1 MQIGIDVGA
10 TKIEYVVLSK
20 NGREII
26 RNRVKTPTSYKKT
39 LIDIK
44 KIVLSIDKIL
54 KKKLD
59 VGLCHPGSIDKNT
72 GLMQNST
79 NATWLNNKKF
89 NFDLKKILRR
99 NVFCENDANCFTL
112 SESIDGSAKHY
123 KVVFGI
129 ILGSGTGGGVVIN
142 KKILTGSNHLAGE
155 WGHMAIPIF
164 GNLQDK
170 KLINK
175 NIKKMEIET
184 FVSGKGLEKLYKKR
198 LSAQMIFNKKNK
210 NKKDIK
216 FIKNFKL
223 RLARSLV
230 NLIYTIDP
238 DAIVFGGGLS
248 NEITFLDE
256 IKDLLIKNLKVKH
269 LNTVFLKPEYGDA
282 SGVRGAAMLGR
293 KSIY

>member
-1 MQIGIDVGA
+1 MQIGIDLGA

-20 NGREII
+20 NGKEII
-26 RNRVKTPTSYKKT
+26 RSRVKTPNNYRKA
-39 LIDIK
+39 IK
-44 KIVLSIDKIL
+44 EIKNIVLSIDKIF
-54 KKKLD
+54 KKKLN
-59 VGLCHPGSIDKNT
+59 VGICHPGSIDKNT
-72 GLMQNST
+72 GLVKNST
-79 NATWLNNKKF
+79 NATWLNKKKL
-89 NFDLKKILRR
+89 NLDLKKILKR

-112 SESIDGSAKHY
+112 SESTDGSAKHY

-129 ILGSGTGGGVVIN
+129 ILGSGTGGGIVIN

-164 GNLQDK
+164 GNLEDK
-170 KLINK
+170 KFIQK

-184 FVSGKGLEKLYKKR
+184 FVSGKGLEKLYKKK
-198 LSAQMIFNKKNK
+198 LSAHMIFNKENK
-210 NKKDIK
+210 NKFDRK

-230 NLIYTIDP
+230 NLIYTLDP

-248 NEITFLDE
+248 NEITFLNE
-256 IKDLLIKNLKVKH
+256 LKSLLIKNLKVKN
-269 LNTVFLKPEYGDA
+269 LNTVFLKPDFGDA

>member
-1 MQIGIDVGA
+1 MQIGIDLGA

-20 NGREII
+20 NGKEII
-26 RNRVKTPTSYKKT
+26 RSRVKTPNNYRKA
-39 LIDIK
+39 IK
-44 KIVLSIDKIL
+44 EIKNIVLSIDKIF
-54 KKKLD
+54 KKKLN
-59 VGLCHPGSIDKNT
+59 VGICHPGSIDKNT
-72 GLMQNST
+72 GLVKNST
-79 NATWLNNKKF
+79 NATWLNKKKL
-89 NFDLKKILRR
+89 NLDLKKILKR

-129 ILGSGTGGGVVIN
+129 ILGSGTGGGIVIN

-164 GNLQDK
+164 GNLEDK
-170 KLINK
+170 KFIQK

-184 FVSGKGLEKLYKKR
+184 FVSGKGLEKLNKKK
-198 LSAQMIFNKKNK
+198 LSAHMIFNKENK
-210 NKKDIK
+210 NKFDRK

-230 NLIYTIDP
+230 NLIYTLDP

-248 NEITFLDE
+248 NEITFLNE
-256 IKDLLIKNLKVKH
+256 LKSLLIKNLKVKN
-269 LNTVFLKPEYGDA
+269 LNTVFLKPDFGDA